1 MRPERIHKRKPTTR
15 HKLVCVVVAIAL
27 PVPALSLAALLVFSM
42 SPGQAVQSAQVGMS
56 MGAFMPYF
64 GLYLMGVSGK
74 AKTSFEHTAY
84 GYDETDHYV
93 EYVDQKSTDDASA
106 SATLLIPH
114 NGARSYFA
122 TSPLRPYVFAGLL
135 KSMPFVS
142 AKVSETARY
151 YGPDGTLL
159 ETNNSST
166 RLAGREKDALAR
178 VLGFWGMNLGF
189 GAEYPFS
196 ENFSVGGEYGPRF
209 FRTSAKGGG
218 SSGSADGFVWGDMVD
233 SEVSASLKLT
243 AARIVLNCQF

>member
-1 MRPERIHKRKPTTR
+1 MRPERIHKRRPTTR
-15 HKLVCVVVAIAL
+15 HKLVCVVVPIAL
-27 PVPALSLAALLVFSM
+27 LVPALSLAAPLVFSM
-42 SPGQAVQSAQVGMS
+42 SPGQAVQSTQVGLS

-64 GLYLMGVSGK
+64 GLYLMDVSGR

-114 NGARSYFA
+114 IGARSYFA

-178 VLGFWGMNLGF
+178 VLGFWGMNLGG
-189 GAEYPFS
+189 GAKHPFS
-196 ENFSVGGEYGPRF
+196 ENFSVGGEYALRWF
-209 FRTSAKGGG
+209 HTSTKTT
-218 SSGSADGFVWGDMVD
+218 SGSADLGGSLLGDSLD
-233 SEVSASLKLT
+233 SEMSASLKLT
-243 AARIVLNCQF
+243 TARIVLNYQF